1 MSITFN
7 YLFNALDDSHPK
19 SDNIEG
25 LSLELMNHQK
35 TSIYHAQLLEQNEG
49 FRIDW
54 STQPISY
61 REEEISPYRDVF
73 FNFGILACKVGSGK
87 SFVALGLILKKNLL
101 NFDRTSS
108 DERDPL
114 CFSFKRINTLAST
127 VSTNMILVP
136 HNLFNQWK
144 TYIVSHTNM
153 NVTFVSNKKELEQIY
168 GKMRTYYLKLS
179 QLNEKRK
186 IIQSDDIQETINIIE
201 SSLQNIEIDEE
212 SVDNLFKEITENKV
226 YLISCNC
233 WNSFARGWKDHIR
246 KKISRI
252 FVDEVHSLHLP
263 NSESIKTN
271 FIWFITSSVND
282 LYKHRNNGFIH
293 NTISSYRCLS
303 KRYQE
308 YITIKN
314 NDEYV
319 DSSLLLPPPVLRTI
333 ICKASIIINLFAGII
348 NNDVKNMLLA
358 EDIDG
363 VVSHLGLEVASE
375 HNIITILCENLEKE
389 LDNAKMMYQTK
400 VNMHYASEQG
410 KQEALVKAKEKI
422 SGIKEKIESVRQRII
437 ESNMDPILHIE
448 ITNPVITSCCK
459 NKFELESLTSYIEFN
474 QSKQSSINCP
484 MCRTPLD
491 LSKLIYIGDKKK
503 PKEKKKTNPKEGRD
517 FKDFNKIENLEYIL
531 QNEIP
536 QDKRILIFSEYEGN
550 IAKISETFRKTGR
563 NNLSPL
569 KGSLSHI
576 TSLIGKY
583 NSGEIPNL
591 FLNAK
596 YCGSGLNLEK
606 TDVIIMMHKM
616 SDDNIKQVIG
626 RGNRIGRIG
635 VLQVYFLYTDNE

>member
-1 MSITFN
+1 MSISFN
-7 YLFNALDDSHPK
+7 YKFNALDDSHPK
-19 SDNIEG
+19 SDNIDG

-35 TSIYHAQLLEQNEG
+35 TAIYHAQLLEQNEG
-49 FRIDW
+49 FRIEWIPSSSIFDDK
-54 STQPISY
+54 
-61 REEEISPYRDVF
+61 EAKPYRDVF

-87 SFVALGLILKKNLL
+87 SFVALGLILRKNLL
-101 NFDRTSS
+101 NFDRISS

-114 CFSFKRINTLAST
+114 CFSFKRVNTIPTT

-153 NVTFVSNKKELEQIY
+153 NVTFVSNKKELEKI
-168 GKMRTYYLKLS
+168 
-179 QLNEKRK
+179 NEKMK
-186 IIQSDDIQETINIIE
+186 TYSNKVSEFKGVA
-201 SSLQNIEIDEE
+201 EIDKDMSAFRISIEE
-212 SVDNLFKEITENKV
+212 LENIDDEIKNLFEEITKNKV
-226 YLISCNC
+226 YLVSCNC
-233 WNSFARGWKDHIR
+233 WNSFASRWKRYVD

-263 NSESIKTN
+263 NSESIKSN

-282 LYKHRNNGFIH
+282 LHQHRNNGFIQ
-293 NTISSYRCLS
+293 NTIGSYRCLS

-314 NDEYV
+314 CDEYV

-363 VVSHLGLEVASE
+363 VVSHLGLEVANE

-400 VNMHYASEQG
+400 LNMHYASQQG

-422 SGIKEKIESVRQRII
+422 SGISEKIESVRQRII

-474 QSKQSSINCP
+474 QSKHSSINCP

-503 PKEKKKTNPKEGRD
+503 QKEKKKTNPKEGRD